1 MKFSSYLNQTGN
13 YKVID
18 TLKNTENVKVF
29 KVMDIN
35 LGDFFCVKFNKDQDD
50 IPNSKYLQNLNHANV
65 VKCYEVKKVVINEI
79 KYDFYKMEFVNNES
93 LREYL
98 YYTNQISTNFLLQ
111 ILKGI
116 NYLHKNDVIHR
127 DLKPENILISK
138 RNNEF
143 TVKISDYN
151 NQISIEKSLFPI
163 TPEYCSP
170 DYKKISVQ
178 TDIWSIG
185 CIFFEFFI
193 RKQPFGSRINGD
205 TTKKI
210 LYNSSN
216 LGIPKQIL
224 KIPDPYKYITFK
236 CLEKDP
242 NKRFSNIDEIIH
254 VFNNY
259 SYLKK
264 IKNFSKYFRAIIDKK
279 IE

>member
-210 LYNSSN
+210 LYNS
-216 LGIPKQIL
+216 
-224 KIPDPYKYITFK
+224 
-236 CLEKDP
+236 
-242 NKRFSNIDEIIH
+242 
-254 VFNNY
+254 
-259 SYLKK
+259 
-264 IKNFSKYFRAIIDKK
+264 
-279 IE
+279 